1 MREIVAVTFLSLD
14 GVMQAPGGPD
24 EDLTGGFGFG
34 GWSVPYWDDAMNEAI
49 VKTFAE
55 PFDLLLGRRT
65 YEIFAAHWP
74 HAESGPISDAFNG
87 VTKYVASRSPLQLDW
102 QNSVHLRG
110 DVAAEVRALKRQD
123 GPRLLLQGSGDL
135 IQTLLRHDLIDE
147 LGLWTFPL
155 ILGSGK
161 RLLGE
166 GALPVAMQLTGSKAS
181 STGVVMSSYR
191 RAGEIKP
198 GSFAPEQPSE
208 AEIARRRKW
217 AAEG

>member
-1 MREIVAVTFLSLD
+1 MRDIVAVTFLSLD

-24 EDLTGGFGFG
+24 EDPTAGFRFG
-34 GWSVPYWDDAMNEAI
+34 GWTVPYWDDAMNETI
-49 VKTFAE
+49 GKTFEA
-55 PFDLLLGRRT
+55 PFDLLLGRKT

-74 HAESGPISDAFNG
+74 YAEAGPISDAFNRS
-87 VTKYVASRSPLQLDW
+87 TKYVASRVPLALDW
-102 QNSVHLRG
+102 QNTVHLRG
-110 DVAAEVRALKRQD
+110 DAASEVRALKRQD
-123 GPRLLLQGSGDL
+123 GPKLLLQGSSDL

-155 ILGSGK
+155 ILGGGK

-166 GALPVAMQLTGSKAS
+166 GAMPAAMRLRESKVS
-181 STGVVMSSYR
+181 STGVVMSTYR
-191 RAGEIKP
+191 RDGEIRP

-208 AEIARRRKW
+208 AEIARRRKM